1 MEKSYQGAKKKIF
14 PESDI
19 WESPTVEGCKESHLF
34 YYRLGEMVYKELEV
48 CFPSLIE
55 LRSAGNNQ
63 RLS

>member
-34 YYRLGEMVYKELEV
+34 YYRLGEMVYKELKE
-48 CFPSLIE
+48 
-55 LRSAGNNQ
+55 
-63 RLS
+63 

>member
-34 YYRLGEMVYKELEV
+34 YYRLGEMVYKELKEWLL
-48 CFPSLIE
+48 SLIE
-55 LRSAGNNQ
+55 LRGAGNNQ